1 MILLD
6 THILLWLERAD
17 MRMGPQARRAVECA
31 VQEGDASVSAISFWE
46 VGMRI
51 QKGQLDLL
59 IDLSAWRQGLLDQG
73 LLELP
78 VDGNIAVRAGLLSDL
93 HGDPA
98 DRIIVAT
105 ALGGHQ
111 LMTADQ
117 RILDWTGQMER
128 LDARE

>member
-1 MILLD
+1 
-6 THILLWLERAD
+6 
-17 MRMGPQARRAVECA
+17 MRMGPQARRAVEHT

-117 RILDWTGQMER
+117 RILDWTGQLER

>member
-17 MRMGPQARRAVECA
+17 MRMGPQARRAVEHA